1 MQNYSQLPFVVHIA
15 ARSKNRYPRILQNEY
30 AVFKLKCKICIIQ
43 KSLPQWECK
52 NEDNCGQ
59 PSTSQDKIHSIS
71 CTVGR
76 EHIQTGGLSSWV
88 SPSFLFSL
96 SLNLNQTIRLFSI
109 RSKRFFKKSYCYDTE
124 PTVVKNI

>member
-1 MQNYSQLPFVVHIA
+1 MWGRTAQYYGIMKVVVPSFILINLITQLVDLQLKKHLMQNYSQLPFVVHIA

-71 CTVGR
+71 CNVGR
-76 EHIQTGGLSSWV
+76 EHIQTGGRSSW
-88 SPSFLFSL
+88 
-96 SLNLNQTIRLFSI
+96 I
-109 RSKRFFKKSYCYDTE
+109 
-124 PTVVKNI
+124 